1 MTYVVSV
8 SYRFGLITPILNSIV
23 GTGLTLSSE
32 SRATVFN
39 SAFDPT
45 GLETLIWVN
54 STNADNASTLATVCN
69 QADPVSN
76 PNYYYGPCQDLSNAD
91 NYLEFAEAATVTY
104 RVRIRNTGNIPITG
118 ISYAYKINGTAIT
131 TPVGCD
137 GGSSLPTSLAA
148 GAAPR
153 FCTFTRTTTVPGGS
167 TGPTDFVASIT
178 ASGSA
183 QGVPTGQTN
192 GVATVKIVPRPRL
205 AVTLRAA
212 PYEFGGQGNG
222 TGSPRVLDYSMYT
235 SPLTLARQAASA
247 DDTIQNPTGWLYLTV
262 TNSGGPA
269 KNFTL
274 GVTRNG
280 SAIGLVGLGC
290 PSIPGALGAGGGTGS
305 SYTCVFPQRLV
316 GSATNHDFAVS
327 TSATNAV
334 VTGSPT
340 FRITTQDCAST
351 SRVVPNLV
359 DVLLPSPDKTHK
371 TVLQAQ
377 AAWTLAGLTGTLT
390 ASPDVATNIVLT
402 QSQRAYTC
410 VAPGTNATITTQ
422 VGQP

>member
-1 MTYVVSV
+1 
-8 SYRFGLITPILNSIV
+8 
-23 GTGLTLSSE
+23 
-32 SRATVFN
+32 
-39 SAFDPT
+39 
-45 GLETLIWVN
+45 
-54 STNADNASTLATVCN
+54 
-69 QADPVSN
+69 
-76 PNYYYGPCQDLSNAD
+76 
-91 NYLEFAEAATVTY
+91 
-104 RVRIRNTGNIPITG
+104 
-118 ISYAYKINGTAIT
+118 
-131 TPVGCD
+131 
-137 GGSSLPTSLAA
+137 
-148 GAAPR
+148 
-153 FCTFTRTTTVPGGS
+153 
-167 TGPTDFVASIT
+167 
-178 ASGSA
+178 
-183 QGVPTGQTN
+183 
-192 GVATVKIVPRPRL
+192 
-205 AVTLRAA
+205 
-212 PYEFGGQGNG
+212 
-222 TGSPRVLDYSMYT
+222 
-235 SPLTLARQAASA
+235 
-247 DDTIQNPTGWLYLTV
+247 
-262 TNSGGPA
+262 
-269 KNFTL
+269 
-274 GVTRNG
+274 VTRNG